1 MKKLRFWAF
10 TLLSLSLLCL
20 PIRVATAQLKAT
32 LEGHTDNVW
41 SVAFSPDGKTLAS
54 GSWDQT
60 VRLWN
65 VETEQP
71 LHTLTG
77 HTDTVMSV
85 TFSPDG
91 QTLVSGSWDGTIR
104 LWNPH
109 TGKLKRTLTD
119 HKGGVGS
126 VVFSPDG
133 KMLASG
139 SADQTV
145 RLWNT
150 TTWQVERTL
159 TGHVLVVDSVAFS
172 PEGAILASG
181 SRDKT
186 IRLWNPHTGQHIRT
200 LTGHTNDVLRMMFS
214 PDGAILASGGL
225 DRTIRLWNPHTGKN
239 TRTLPDQTGWVNPVA
254 FSRDGGTLVIGGHG
268 ISLWDTDTQEHKRP
282 LIEDAGTVVSVVFS
296 PDGQMVASGNSDSS
310 VHLWQFTPSNF
321 ESPTFNPDR
330 TVKLIYFVPNDR
342 ATRPDRISAL
352 RELIKDTQQFFADQM
367 YQHGFGRQTFMVE
380 TSANGDPIVHHIQ
393 GKFGEDYYNK
403 NDKRNPDET
412 IWEEIIEHFDEIQ
425 HIFFVA
431 IDVSSERLGR
441 DGGAC
446 GLGGITFFATNRS
459 YGYVPFNFSG
469 GFALRHRDITR
480 GEQGLGG
487 LAIIPASG
495 DCFRDYRGYLHELRV
510 TTHELGHAFGL
521 DHDVREGNRENA
533 VVGGRGFELS
543 QCASEW
549 LSVSRFFN
557 PDPVLHDQLGKIEML
572 QYGIIGADTIIF
584 RFRVTDPDGL
594 HQAQL
599 LVPEVYDNIGQGAY
613 RLFNCIKLNGET
625 ATVQSSVRKAELA
638 DRITLQF
645 IDVNGNI
652 TWATLSIQLD
662 EVTPA
667 QNLLFVDVNRDGS
680 VNVLDLIVIA
690 SELGNQ
696 GQNLTADVNSDGT
709 VNILDL
715 ILVAGMFDG
724 AAAAPS
730 AQPQI
735 PETLTAVEVQGW
747 LTDARALEVRDPI
760 MKRGIVV
767 LEQLLVSLTPKKTEL
782 LANYPNPFNPETWIP
797 YRLAEDAF
805 VTLTIYDLN
814 GQIIRTLDVGHR
826 IASAYE
832 SQSKAVHW
840 DGRNNVGE
848 QVASG
853 VYFYTLTA
861 GDLSATRKMLILK

>member
-1 MKKLRFWAF
+1 MKNLCFWAF
-10 TLLSLSLLCL
+10 TLLLFSPLFL
-20 PIRVATAQLKAT
+20 PVRVATAQLKAT
-32 LEGHTDNVW
+32 LEGHTDHVW
-41 SVAFSPDGKTLAS
+41 SVAFSPDGNTLAS
-54 GSWDQT
+54 ASWDQT
-60 VRLWN
+60 VRLWD
-65 VETEQP
+65 VETEQL
-71 LHTLTG
+71 LHILTG
-77 HTDTVMSV
+77 HTNEVLSV
-85 TFSPDG
+85 AFSLDG
-91 QTLVSGSWDGTIR
+91 KTLVSSDWDGTIR
-104 LWNPH
+104 LWNPS

-119 HKGGVGS
+119 HRGGVGS

-145 RLWNT
+145 LLWNT

-159 TGHVLVVDSVAFS
+159 VGHTSVVDSVVFS
-172 PEGAILASG
+172 PDGGILASG

-186 IRLWNPHTGQHIRT
+186 IRLWNPQTKQLLHTLTDHTGDIA
-200 LTGHTNDVLRMMFS
+200 RMAFS
-214 PDGAILASGGL
+214 PDGTTLASGSR
-225 DRTIRLWNPHTGKN
+225 DRTIRLWNPNTGKFK
-239 TRTLPDQTGWVNPVA
+239 RTLPNQTDWMNPVA
-254 FSRDGGTLVIGGHG
+254 FSPDGSTLAIGGQSV
-268 ISLWDTDTQEHKRP
+268 SLWNISSEEYKGVIVDDIGH
-282 LIEDAGTVVSVVFS
+282 IVAVAYS
-296 PDGQMVASGNSDSS
+296 PDGQTIATGSSDSS
-310 VHLWQFTPSNF
+310 VRLWQFTPSNF

-352 RELIKDTQQFFADQM
+352 RELIKGTQQFFADQM

-380 TSANGDPIVHHIQ
+380 TSANGEPIVHHIQ

-403 NDKRNPDET
+403 NDKRNPEET

-487 LAIIPASG
+487 LAIIPSSG
-495 DCFRDYRGYLHELRV
+495 DCFRDYRGYLHELRA

-543 QCASEW
+543 QCAAEW

-572 QYGIIGADTIIF
+572 QYGTIGADTIIF

-599 LVPEVYDNIGQGAY
+599 LVPEVYDNIGQGPY

-667 QNLLFVDVNRDGS
+667 QNPLFVDVNRDGS

-690 SELGNQ
+690 SKLGNA
-696 GQNLTADVNSDGT
+696 GQNLAADVNGDEVVS
-709 VNILDL
+709 ILDL
-715 ILVAGMFDG
+715 ILVAGMFGD

-730 AQPQI
+730 AHLQAS
-735 PETLTAVEVQGW
+735 ETLTAVEVQQW
-747 LTDARALEVRDPI
+747 LTDARSLEVRDPI
-760 MKRGIVV
+760 MKRGFLV
-767 LEQLLVSLTPKKTEL
+767 LEQLLISLTPTKTEL

-797 YRLAEDAF
+797 YRLAADAF
-805 VTLTIYDLN
+805 VTLTIYDSS
-814 GQIIRTLDVGHR
+814 GQVVRTLNVGHR

-832 SQSKAVHW
+832 NRSKAIHW
-840 DGRNNVGE
+840 DGRNDVGE

-853 VYFYTLTA
+853 VYFYHLDT
-861 GDLSATRKMLILK
+861 GDYSATRKMLILK